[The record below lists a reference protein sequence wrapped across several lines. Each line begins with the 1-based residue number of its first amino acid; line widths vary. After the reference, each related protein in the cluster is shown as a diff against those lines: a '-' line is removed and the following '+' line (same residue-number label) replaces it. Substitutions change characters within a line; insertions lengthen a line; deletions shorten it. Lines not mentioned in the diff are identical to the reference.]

1 MNQTN
6 QKQNEFTY
14 YSYED
19 GSVYSIEQNKKIKE
33 SVAGNKRTI
42 SNEIEKSIQNLNSL
56 EEGYGDGIV
65 FETVEELFA
74 SLGI

>member
-19 GSVYSIEQNKKIKE
+19 SSVYSIEQNKKIKE

-42 SNEIEKSIQNLNSL
+42 SNEKEKSIQNLNSL
-56 EEGYGDGIV
+56 EEGYGEGIV
-65 FETVEELFA
+65 FETAEELFA

>member
-1 MNQTN
+1 MNQTS

-33 SVAGNKRTI
+33 AVPGNKRTI

-56 EEGYGDGIV
+56 EKGYGDGIV

>member
-42 SNEIEKSIQNLNSL
+42 SNETEKSIQNLNSL
-56 EEGYGDGIV
+56 EEGYGNSIV

>member
-1 MNQTN
+1 MNQTS
-6 QKQNEFTY
+6 QKQSEFTY

-42 SNEIEKSIQNLNSL
+42 SNETEKSIQNLNSL

>member
-42 SNEIEKSIQNLNSL
+42 SNEKEKSIQNLNSL
-56 EEGYGDGIV
+56 EEGYCEGIV
-65 FETVEELFA
+65 FETAEELFA

>member
-14 YSYED
+14 YSYKD

-42 SNEIEKSIQNLNSL
+42 SNETEKSIQNLNSL

>member
-33 SVAGNKRTI
+33 SVAENKRTKKKKK
-42 SNEIEKSIQNLNSL
+42 EKSIQNLNSL

-65 FETVEELFA
+65 FETAEELFA
-74 SLGI
+74 YLGI

>member
-19 GSVYSIEQNKKIKE
+19 GSVYSIEQNKKTKE

-42 SNEIEKSIQNLNSL
+42 SNETEKSIQNLNSL

>member
-42 SNEIEKSIQNLNSL
+42 SNETEKSIQNLNSL
-56 EEGYGDGIV
+56 KEGYGDGIV

>member
-42 SNEIEKSIQNLNSL
+42 SNETEKSIQNLNSL

-74 SLGI
+74 SLRI

>member
-42 SNEIEKSIQNLNSL
+42 SNEKEKSIQNLNSL

>member
-33 SVAGNKRTI
+33 SVPGNKRTI
-42 SNEIEKSIQNLNSL
+42 SNETEKSIQNLNSL

>member
-1 MNQTN
+1 MNQTS

-33 SVAGNKRTI
+33 SVTGNKRTI
-42 SNEIEKSIQNLNSL
+42 SNETEKSIQNLNSL

>member
-14 YSYED
+14 YRYED

-42 SNEIEKSIQNLNSL
+42 SNETEKSIQNLNSL